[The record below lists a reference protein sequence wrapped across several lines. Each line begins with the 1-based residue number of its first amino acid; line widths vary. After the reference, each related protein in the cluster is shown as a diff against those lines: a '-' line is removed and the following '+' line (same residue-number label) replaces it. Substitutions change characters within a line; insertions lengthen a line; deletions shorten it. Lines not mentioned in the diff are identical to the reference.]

1 MNKYLTRLILIVL
14 ISLNLIFLILSHIQ
28 ENKYSFLILDQD
40 TIWKYSNKDV
50 KQINKS
56 KIKKLSYEKVKIYSE
71 NVFDGY
77 YDVNNNK
84 IYNSYLEPIA
94 FSSNTIINK
103 GINKIQN
110 YSYNITTDINK
121 EDEKN
126 IIDILE
132 SIGIQ
137 AEIQNLSSLK
147 YQISENEILYS
158 ISPLESN
165 IDDDSYSVVFINSN
179 GVNNV
184 IYNKSRND
192 NKDYRLSSLN
202 RVIDMNNDGNL
213 EIILLSD
220 IAGSAG
226 NECYSLYQFN
236 SIKQKYESIID
247 CED

>member
-28 ENKYSFLILDQD
+28 ENTYSFLILDQD
-40 TIWKYSNKDV
+40 TIWKYSTKDV

-103 GINKIQN
+103 GTNKIQN

-137 AEIQNLSSLK
+137 AEIQNLSSFK

>member
-28 ENKYSFLILDQD
+28 ENTYSFLILDQD
-40 TIWKYSNKDV
+40 TIWKYSTKDV

-103 GINKIQN
+103 GTNKIQN
-110 YSYNITTDINK
+110 YSYNITTAINK

-126 IIDILE
+126 IIDVLE

-158 ISPLESN
+158 ITPLESN

-179 GVNNV
+179 GINNV

>member
-28 ENKYSFLILDQD
+28 ENTYSFLILDQD
-40 TIWKYSNKDV
+40 TIWKYSTKDV

-103 GINKIQN
+103 GTNKIQN

-126 IIDILE
+126 IIDVLE

-158 ISPLESN
+158 ITPLESN

-179 GVNNV
+179 GINNV

>member
-1 MNKYLTRLILIVL
+1 MIVTVV
-14 ISLNLIFLILSHIQ
+14 S
-28 ENKYSFLILDQD
+28 
-40 TIWKYSNKDV
+40 TP
-50 KQINKS
+50 KS
-56 KIKKLSYEKVKIYSE
+56 PPSGV
-71 NVFDGY
+71 
-77 YDVNNNK
+77 
-84 IYNSYLEPIA
+84 
-94 FSSNTIINK
+94 T
-103 GINKIQN
+103 
-110 YSYNITTDINK
+110 
-121 EDEKN
+121 
-126 IIDILE
+126 
-132 SIGIQ
+132 IGISG
-137 AEIQNLSSLK
+137 A
-147 YQISENEILYS
+147 ENEILYS